1 MPYILGVDA
10 GSSKTHAL
18 LLNRSGQVLGFGRAG
33 PGNHQTSGR
42 QAAFKEIEKAVQGAL
57 QQAGGITQ
65 PVDLGCF
72 CLAGADLPEDFAMLQ
87 TGMEDLHV
95 ADKVLIKNDTFA
107 ALRAGITRSWGV
119 AVICGTGFNA
129 AARAPDG
136 REYVLPGLGF
146 ISGDWGGGWSLS
158 QEMIRLVMRAWDGRG
173 EPTLLTDLVLDA
185 LQQPSEEILIENLY
199 FEKIN
204 PRQLITLV
212 PLIFQAVLAGDKPAS
227 DLIKRLGIEVAVTAK
242 ALIRRFDMQDLDVE
256 VVLAGGVFKGEGPL
270 LIDTVRKEIHR
281 EAPLAQIRRLNYEP
295 VVGAA
300 LLGMEADGVEV
311 NKQVW
316 QQIHESLP
324 NFLRREEADPMMMV
338 DKEQAPDSTGL
349 SDGG

>member
-18 LLNRSGQVLGFGRAG
+18 LLHRSGKVLGFGRGG

-42 QAAFKEIEKAVQGAL
+42 EAAFKEIEKAARDAM
-57 QQAGGITQ
+57 QQAGGVIQ

-87 TGMEDLHV
+87 AGMEGLHV

-107 ALRAGITRSWGV
+107 ALRTGITRSWGV

-146 ISGDWGGGWSLS
+146 ISGDWGGGWSLG

-173 EPTLLTDLVLDA
+173 EPTRLTGLVLDA
-185 LQQPSEEILIENLY
+185 LQQPSEETLIENLY

-204 PRQLITLV
+204 PRQLIKLV
-212 PLIFQAVLAGDKPAS
+212 PLIFQAAVAGDKPAS
-227 DLIKRLGIEVAVTAK
+227 DLIKRMGVEVAVTAK

-256 VVLAGGVFKGEGPL
+256 VVLAGGVFKGKGPL
-270 LIDTVRKEIHR
+270 LIDTVREEIHK
-281 EAPLAQIRRLNYEP
+281 EVPLAQIRRLNYEP
-295 VVGAA
+295 VLGAA

-311 NKQVW
+311 DRQVW
-316 QQIHESLP
+316 QLIHESLP
-324 NFLRREEADPMMMV
+324 NFLKRGEANPMTMV
-338 DKEQAPDSTGL
+338 DKEQAPD
-349 SDGG
+349 